1 MGQRVDYY
9 ALLSRA
15 VESLERDAYAARGA
29 IYDRE
34 HKALLKRLIS
44 SSAPCSDADIA
55 QEEQA
60 FRDAV
65 RRIEFPDD
73 AVPAPRTP
81 MREPVETAWPASGRE
96 KARALRREPPQAAA
110 DEPERA
116 LPQEAQ
122 RAAKRRWG
130 AALERTDNG
139 PPRQQIELPRG
150 DMQDDEP
157 SWPGPARKPR
167 PFLRLALAYFLVTA
181 IVVGAGFLG
190 YAYMVGKIDLSWLT
204 LWSGQAAA
212 PQSERALLY
221 EGGQSARTGKPVEG
235 KATWR
240 TRTET
245 VASPGKPDT
254 VVGLEAEFP
263 EPRITLAMTISRVA
277 DTGSAMSHLLELRFG
292 PPQGMPFGGVS
303 RVSNIGMRS
312 AETDAAES
320 LVGNSINIAPGQ
332 FMFGLLGVDDVIKQN
347 VQRLR
352 TQSWLDMTI
361 VFANGSAY
369 TLSVA
374 KGTSGERAINE
385 ALAKWGQ

>member
-1 MGQRVDYY
+1 MVPRVDYY

-44 SSAPCSDADIA
+44 SDAPCSDADIA
-55 QEEQA
+55 REEQA

-73 AVPAPRTP
+73 PVPAPRTP
-81 MREPVETAWPASGRE
+81 LREPVETAWPASGRE
-96 KARALRREPPQAAA
+96 KARALRREAPQVAAN
-110 DEPERA
+110 EPERA
-116 LPQEAQ
+116 PPHEAQ

-130 AALERTDNG
+130 AAFKRTDSS
-139 PPRQQIELPRG
+139 PQRQQIELPRG
-150 DMQDDEP
+150 GTQDDEP
-157 SWPGPARKPR
+157 SWPGQPRKSR

-204 LWSGQAAA
+204 LWSGPAAS
-212 PQSERALLY
+212 QSERALLY
-221 EGGQSARTGKPVEG
+221 EGGQTARTGKPVEG

-240 TRTET
+240 TRTES
-245 VASPGKPDT
+245 VGSPGKPDT
-254 VVGLEAEFP
+254 VVGLDAEFP
-263 EPRITLAMTISRVA
+263 EPHITLAMTISRVA
-277 DTGSAMSHLLELRFG
+277 DAGSAMSHLLELRFG
-292 PPQGMPFGGVS
+292 RPQDTPFGGVS
-303 RVSNIGMRS
+303 RVSNIGMKGV
-312 AETDAAES
+312 ETDAAES
-320 LVGNSINIAPGQ
+320 LVGTSINIAPGQ

-352 TQSWLDMTI
+352 TRNWLDLTI
-361 VFANGSAY
+361 IFENGSAY

-385 ALAKWGQ
+385 ALAKWRQ

>member
-1 MGQRVDYY
+1 MVQRVDYY
-9 ALLSRA
+9 ELLSRA
-15 VESLERDAYAARGA
+15 VESLEHDAYAARGA

-55 QEEQA
+55 REEQA

-73 AVPAPRTP
+73 AAPAPRTP
-81 MREPVETAWPASGRE
+81 LREPVEAAWPASGRE
-96 KARALRREPPQAAA
+96 KARALRRELPQAAA
-110 DEPERA
+110 NTPERA
-116 LPQEAQ
+116 SPQEAK

-130 AALERTDNG
+130 GAFERADRG
-139 PPRQQIELPRG
+139 RQQIELPQA
-150 DMQDDEP
+150 DMPYDEP
-157 SWPGPARKPR
+157 RWSGEVRKPR
-167 PFLRLALAYFLVTA
+167 PFLRLALAYLLVTA
-181 IVVGAGFLG
+181 IVVGGGFLG
-190 YAYMVGKIDLSWLT
+190 YAYMVGTINLSWLT
-204 LWSGQAAA
+204 LWSGPAAA
-212 PQSERALLY
+212 QSERALLY
-221 EGGQSARTGKPVEG
+221 EGGQSARSGKPIEG

-245 VASPGKPDT
+245 IGSSGKPET
-254 VVGLEAEFP
+254 VVTLDAEFA
-263 EPRITLAMTISRVA
+263 EPRIVLAMTISRVA

-292 PPQGMPFGGVS
+292 RPQDTPFGGVT
-303 RVSNIGMRS
+303 RVSNIGMKG

-320 LVGNSINIAPGQ
+320 LVGTSINIAPGQ
-332 FMFGLLGVDDVIKQN
+332 FMFGLLGVADVVQQN

-352 TQSWLDMTI
+352 TQGWLDLTI
-361 VFANGSAY
+361 FFENGAAY

-374 KGTSGERAINE
+374 KGASGGRAINE

>member
-1 MGQRVDYY
+1 MIQRVDYY

-15 VESLERDAYAARGA
+15 VEPLERDAYAARGT

-44 SSAPCSDADIA
+44 SSDPCSDADIA
-55 QEEQA
+55 REEQA

-65 RRIEFPDD
+65 RRIEFPDYI
-73 AVPAPRTP
+73 APAPRTP
-81 MREPVETAWPASGRE
+81 AREPVETAWPASGRE
-96 KARALRREPPQAAA
+96 KARALRRESLQTAAN
-110 DEPERA
+110 EPERA
-116 LPQEAQ
+116 PPNEAK

-130 AALERTDNG
+130 AVS
-139 PPRQQIELPRG
+139 RG
-150 DMQDDEP
+150 DMPDDEP
-157 SWPGPARKPR
+157 SSTGAVRRPR
-167 PFLRLALAYFLVTA
+167 PFIRVAFAYLLVTA

-190 YAYMVGKIDLSWLT
+190 YAYVVGTLNLSWLT
-204 LWSGQAAA
+204 LGSGPAA

-221 EGGQSARTGKPVEG
+221 EGGQWARTSKPVEG

-240 TRTET
+240 TGTET
-245 VASPGKPDT
+245 TGSPGKPDT
-254 VVGLEAEFP
+254 VVSLDAEFP
-263 EPRITLAMTISRVA
+263 EPHIALAMTISRVA
-277 DTGSAMSHLLELRFG
+277 DAGSAMSHLLELRFG
-292 PPQGMPFGGVS
+292 RPQDAPFGAVS
-303 RVSNIGMRS
+303 RVSNIGMKG

-320 LVGNSINIAPGQ
+320 LVGTSINIAPGQ

-352 TQSWLDMTI
+352 TQNWLDITI
-361 VFANGSAY
+361 IFENGAAY

-374 KGTSGERAINE
+374 KGASGERAINE

>member
-1 MGQRVDYY
+1 MIQRVDYY

-15 VESLERDAYAARGA
+15 VESLERDAFAARGA

-44 SSAPCSDADIA
+44 SSDPCSDADIA
-55 QEEQA
+55 REEQA

-65 RRIEFPDD
+65 RRIEFPDYT
-73 AVPAPRTP
+73 APAPRTP
-81 MREPVETAWPASGRE
+81 VREPVETAWPASGRE
-96 KARALRREPPQAAA
+96 KARALRRESLQTAAN
-110 DEPERA
+110 ESERA
-116 LPQEAQ
+116 PSNEAK

-130 AALERTDNG
+130 AVFERADEG
-139 PPRQQIELPRG
+139 PSRQRIELSRG
-150 DMQDDEP
+150 DMPDDEP
-157 SWPGPARKPR
+157 SSTGAVRRPR
-167 PFLRLALAYFLVTA
+167 PFIRVVIAYLLVTA

-190 YAYMVGKIDLSWLT
+190 YAYVVGTLNLSWLT
-204 LWSGQAAA
+204 LGSGPAA

-221 EGGQSARTGKPVEG
+221 EGGQSARTSKPVEG

-240 TRTET
+240 TGTET
-245 VASPGKPDT
+245 TGSPGKPDT
-254 VVGLEAEFP
+254 VVSLDAEFP
-263 EPRITLAMTISRVA
+263 EPHIALAMTISRVA
-277 DTGSAMSHLLELRFG
+277 DAGSAMSHLLELRFG
-292 PPQGMPFGGVS
+292 RPPDTPFGVVS
-303 RVSNIGMRS
+303 RVSNIGMKG

-320 LVGNSINIAPGQ
+320 LVGTSINIAPGQ

-352 TQSWLDMTI
+352 TQNWLDITI
-361 VFANGSAY
+361 IFENGAAY

-374 KGTSGERAINE
+374 KGASGERAINE